1 MEFQIREIE
10 TGHDIMEVNR
20 LAGIVWRETYRT
32 LLTREQIAYMIEKYQ
47 SVRALTEQLAF
58 GGYRYFLLE
67 EAAEAVGYCGVQMQ
81 EGKLFLSKMYLMAR
95 AQGKGYFRQMLERL
109 EQLCRENGAT
119 AIWLTVNRYNDRA
132 IGAYRNGRLCSRTP
146 RCRVVGIGP
155 ADGTA
160 CGSACR
166 KIFENL
172 SA

>member
-47 SVRALTEQLAF
+47 SVRALTEQLVF

-109 EQLCRENGAT
+109 EQLCRDNGAT

-132 IGAYRNGRLCSRTP
+132 IGAYRHMGFREIRTQAVDIGNGYVMDDYVLERP
-146 RCRVVGIGP
+146 VAV
-155 ADGTA
+155 
-160 CGSACR
+160 
-166 KIFENL
+166 L

>member
-109 EQLCRENGAT
+109 DYDIIYYENMSLALDI
-119 AIWLTVNRYNDRA
+119 AILAYTVKTVLTGKGV
-132 IGAYRNGRLCSRTP
+132 
-146 RCRVVGIGP
+146 
-155 ADGTA
+155 
-160 CGSACR
+160 
-166 KIFENL
+166 
-172 SA
+172 